1 MDYIIDPPF
10 RNINRLFVLSFKDGD
25 DDTRRDSFDKYY
37 ILLVQIKYFNV
48 LNENKPFFVHPVKSK
63 QEAYGKVVQM
73 SRNDDYTTISLIS
86 LLHYLCHQNYH
97 KIIGTD
103 LSRQIN
109 TTTPQ
114 KTTFIGKLVKNDGA
128 TMFIISE
135 KTQKTFLNFSLD

>member
-10 RNINRLFVLSFKDGD
+10 RNINRLFVLSFKDGG

-37 ILLVQIKYFNV
+37 IPLVQIKYFKV

-109 TTTPQ
+109 TTNPQ